1 MPMNGAVE
9 GSVSSKLTSKPK
21 ANFVGIDLSLTSTGL
36 VFLTG
41 DGMVDSFNIK
51 TKPKNGS
58 VTHRIAYIRDQIMN
72 KFDTFSMVEDK
83 PKFVAIEGYAMGIR
97 GGRSF
102 TIGEL
107 GGVVKEHFRQRG
119 IDVYIV
125 PPNNLKKFISG
136 KGTGDKDMVR
146 LELYK
151 KYGLELPTNDEVD
164 AAVLALM
171 AHSYHCDQSCNM
183 FDMPSY
189 QRDSLAK
196 CEYLN
201 FQRTRT

>member
-1 MPMNGAVE
+1 
-9 GSVSSKLTSKPK
+9 
-21 ANFVGIDLSLTSTGL
+21 
-36 VFLTG
+36 
-41 DGMVDSFNIK
+41 
-51 TKPKNGS
+51 
-58 VTHRIAYIRDQIMN
+58 MN